1 MPIFDVACSKI
12 IKVPFGFHEFVFVR
26 KKSTQ
31 FMDQFILEL

>member
-12 IKVPFGFHEFVFVR
+12 IKVPFGFHEFVIAS

-31 FMDQFILEL
+31 FMDQFIFEL